1 MNKIKASVFSRI
13 VSIFLLSY
21 KQYIFKLNML
31 KYLKYQFEL
40 NKLLL
45 LEFDLCW
52 LIQLSVMF
60 TIGLQILA
68 LFIVINFLQLLI
80 FVRMLP
86 FSLSSIMLN
95 LYAGNETSSGQVQA
109 TLKFVGWGIIML
121 QKYEFSIDQC
131 QIASFQS
138 IIYILQLLSIMVMIH
153 SMTIWTQHK
162 VQLPLKFNQ
171 MQSMSCSK

>member
-1 MNKIKASVFSRI
+1 
-13 VSIFLLSY
+13 
-21 KQYIFKLNML
+21 
-31 KYLKYQFEL
+31 
-40 NKLLL
+40 
-45 LEFDLCW
+45 
-52 LIQLSVMF
+52 MF

-121 QKYEFSIDQC
+121 
-131 QIASFQS
+131 
-138 IIYILQLLSIMVMIH
+138 
-153 SMTIWTQHK
+153 
-162 VQLPLKFNQ
+162 
-171 MQSMSCSK
+171 